1 MAADT
6 IRDFLETGTIVNS
19 VNFPN
24 TSLPDPPENSVR
36 FSVVNKNIAGM
47 LAHIT
52 EAFAEA
58 NLNIL
63 QQINQ
68 SRGDI
73 AYNVMD
79 VDTSGKE
86 DVLSFKQVQEKITM
100 LDGVLS
106 SRVIYG
112 TPGTGFARNLNGQ
125 YFV

>member
-6 IRDFLETGTIVNS
+6 IREFLETGTIVNS
-19 VNFPN
+19 VNFPA
-24 TSLPDPPENSVR
+24 TSLPDQPDSSVR
-36 FSVVNKNIAGM
+36 FTVVNKNVAGM
-47 LAHIT
+47 LAQMT

-63 QQINQ
+63 QQINH

-73 AYNVMD
+73 AYNVLD
-79 VDTSGKE
+79 VEISDES
-86 DVLSFKQVQEKITM
+86 VLSFKHVQEKITM

-112 TPGTGFARNLNGQ
+112 KPGTGYARNLEGE